1 MAFFEATSRLAYEL
15 NYRVRQ
21 NLSNEKRLSLYMVTP
36 ISWTLYIVSWPLA
49 SSFLLLTVLA
59 YFLPTH
65 LLRNLN
71 LSR

>member
-1 MAFFEATSRLAYEL
+1 MNKFENLF
-15 NYRVRQ
+15 RQ
-21 NLSNEKRLSLYMVTP
+21 IKSPQVLTMVTP

>member
-1 MAFFEATSRLAYEL
+1 MENILTVKDLSKTYKNGRKALDHL
-15 NYRVRQ
+15 NFQV
-21 NLSNEKRLSLYMVTP
+21 MVTP

-71 LSR
+71 LS